1 MKVLIIS
8 AAYPPMQAGEAT
20 NTYHLCRQLAARG
33 VEVHVLTSV
42 RNTGTD
48 EGRVHIHPIVEKW
61 GWPDLFRI
69 RAFIKGCAP
78 DAVFLMYIGL
88 MYNFHPMVTFLPTL
102 CKRLFPQ
109 MPFITRY
116 ESAFVGADPS
126 KTGVASRAIRRL
138 MVGWAGSH
146 DVAYSSGTLLRDSDA
161 VIALCE
167 RHRDMLVHEWEPV
180 SGKVKLI
187 PPPPNLR
194 IVSNALGTAR
204 ARGRELLGLKPDDFV
219 VTFFGYLY
227 PIKGIDTL
235 LRAFAKVSTQRPNAK
250 LLFIGGKV
258 DLAVEGGASY
268 FDEMQAL
275 AKQLHIDGRTIWT
288 GSFNSEEEEAS
299 LYLHASD
306 VCVLPFLE
314 GVQLNNSSFASMV
327 AHGLPIL
334 VTSGPMTDKAFV
346 HGKNVL
352 TFAPKDPDALT
363 NLLLEVMDH
372 ADLRERLRAGALKLA
387 DEWFSWDSAMERTL
401 AALRPQLSDKIV

>member
-20 NTYHLCRQLAARG
+20 NTYHLCRQLAARD

-48 EGRVHIHPIVEKW
+48 EGQVHIHPIVKNW
-61 GWPDLFRI
+61 DWPDLFRI
-69 RAFIKGCAP
+69 RAFIKGLAP

-88 MYNFHPMVTFLPTL
+88 MYNFHPMVTFLPTVS
-102 CKRLFPQ
+102 KRLFPH

-138 MVGWAGSH
+138 MVGWAGSR

-167 RHRDMLVHEWEPV
+167 RHRDMLIHEWGPV

-235 LRAFAKVSTQRPNAK
+235 LRAFAKVSSQRPNAK

-275 AKQLHIDGRTIWT
+275 AKHLHIDGRTIWT

-334 VTSGPMTDKAFV
+334 VTSGPMMDKAFV

-363 NLLLEVMDH
+363 SLLLEVMDH
-372 ADLRERLRAGALKLA
+372 ADLRERLRAGAVKLA

-401 AALRPQLSDKIV
+401 AALRPQLSGKSV

>member
-20 NTYHLCRQLAARG
+20 NTYHLCRQLAARD
-33 VEVHVLTSV
+33 VEVHLLTSV

-48 EGRVHIHPIVEKW
+48 EGQVHVHPIVKNW
-61 GWPDLFRI
+61 DWRDLFRI
-69 RAFIKGCAP
+69 RAFIKGLAP

-88 MYNFHPMVTFLPTL
+88 MYNFHPMVTFLPTVS
-102 CKRLFPQ
+102 KRLFPH

-167 RHRDMLVHEWEPV
+167 RHRDMLIHEWGPV

-235 LRAFAKVSTQRPNAK
+235 LRAFAKVSSQRPNAK

-275 AKQLHIDGRTIWT
+275 AKHLHIDGRTIWT

-334 VTSGPMTDKAFV
+334 VTSGPMMDKAFV

-363 NLLLEVMDH
+363 SLLLEVMDH
-372 ADLRERLRAGALKLA
+372 ADLRERLRAGAVKLA

-401 AALRPQLSDKIV
+401 AALRPQLSGKSV

>member
-20 NTYHLCRQLAARG
+20 NTYHLCRQLAARD

-48 EGRVHIHPIVEKW
+48 EGQVHVHPIVKNW
-61 GWPDLFRI
+61 DWRDLFRI
-69 RAFIKGCAP
+69 RAFIKGLAP

-88 MYNFHPMVTFLPTL
+88 MYNFHPMVTFLPTVS
-102 CKRLFPQ
+102 KRLFPH

-167 RHRDMLVHEWEPV
+167 RHRDMLIHEWGPV

-235 LRAFAKVSTQRPNAK
+235 LRAFAKVSSQRPNAK

-275 AKQLHIDGRTIWT
+275 AKHLHIDGRTIWT

-334 VTSGPMTDKAFV
+334 VTSGPMMDKAFV

-363 NLLLEVMDH
+363 SLLLEVMDH
-372 ADLRERLRAGALKLA
+372 ADLRERLRAGAVKLA

-401 AALRPQLSDKIV
+401 AALRPQLSGKSV